1 MTEMDYIPG
10 ALGPAKRD
18 FDGRVVVITGA
29 GSSGAGIGNGR
40 AAAVLL
46 AEVGARLALV
56 DRNRASAE
64 ETLAMVTAVGG
75 RAIVL
80 EADVSNAEDCQAVA
94 RATLKEYG
102 SIYGLVNNVGVGG
115 AVGTALDVDPD
126 DWDRSMQINVKS
138 MVLMAKYCVPPMVEA
153 GSGSIVN
160 MSSAAGLQGGQATL
174 LYPTA
179 KAAILG
185 MTRAMASHHGPEGVR
200 VNAIAP
206 GLAYTPMVAER
217 MTPEVRERRRRAS
230 LLGTEGSGWDTGAAI
245 RFLLSDEAR
254 WITGITLSVDAG
266 ITAGVRSTPPLSR
279 RSNKI

>member
-1 MTEMDYIPG
+1 MTEMDYLPG
-10 ALGPAKRD
+10 AMGAASRN

-46 AEVGARLALV
+46 AEAGARLTLV
-56 DRNRASAE
+56 DRNADSAE
-64 ETLAMVTAVGG
+64 ETLAMVNDAGG
-75 RAIVL
+75 EAIVVA
-80 EADVSNAEDCQAVA
+80 ADVSEASDCQRVA
-94 RATLKEYG
+94 KATLSQFG
-102 SIYGLVNNVGVGG
+102 SIYGLVNNVGIGG
-115 AVGTALDVDPD
+115 AVGTAIDVDPD

-138 MVLMAKYCVPPMVEA
+138 MVLMAKYCVPPMIEA
-153 GSGSIVN
+153 GSGSVVN

-185 MTRAMASHHGPEGVR
+185 MTRAMASHHGPSGVR

-206 GLAYTPMVAER
+206 GLAYTPMVAGR
-217 MTPEVRERRRRAS
+217 MSPEVRERRRRAS
-230 LLGTEGSGWDTGAAI
+230 LLGTEGSGWDIGAAI

-266 ITAGVRSTPPLSR
+266 ITAGVRSTPPLSGKR
-279 RSNKI
+279 NES